1 MENTMNNSQLEAIYA
16 TLPAIQ
22 CKRKC
27 NLACGP
33 IGFAPVE
40 IANVKVTG
48 HQVPTMVNHLI
59 HGPLTCSAL
68 KSGGCSMY
76 DQRPGICRL
85 YGLTKVLACRHGCE
99 PDRWLSEAE
108 ASQFLK
114 SIEALMPG
122 QSVLTCDNDLAMLD
136 SAVTIKS
143 DRN

>member
-1 MENTMNNSQLEAIYA
+1 MNETIAKQLQA
-16 TLPAIQ
+16 TYDSLPAIQ

-40 IANVKVTG
+40 IANVQTAG
-48 HQVPTMVNHLI
+48 HQIPTMVNHLI

-68 KSGGCSMY
+68 KGGRCSMY

-85 YGLTKVLACRHGCE
+85 YGLTKLLRCQHGCE
-99 PDRWLSEAE
+99 PDRWLSETE
-108 ASQFLK
+108 ASEFLK

-122 QSVLTCDNDLAMLD
+122 QSVLTCANDLAMHN
-136 SAVTIKS
+136 SAVTIK
-143 DRN
+143 R